1 MISSGHF
8 FPLAVGCLRNPESE
22 EDCKSGSQLQEWV
35 YSINM
40 SVQWLCKP
48 QTITQRTRGKIQG
61 GDQQAHFLSGYHIYQ
76 KMWVTDFSDC
86 NHPAAHSYPV
96 LYSQHINLDKQDGA
110 FNIYSG
116 RRSENHLPRR
126 LHYLSIISTRQKTF
140 PTFWDWGQE
149 RGDCGSLLQPVHLH

>member
-1 MISSGHF
+1 
-8 FPLAVGCLRNPESE
+8 
-22 EDCKSGSQLQEWV
+22 
-35 YSINM
+35 
-40 SVQWLCKP
+40 
-48 QTITQRTRGKIQG
+48 
-61 GDQQAHFLSGYHIYQ
+61 
-76 KMWVTDFSDC
+76 MWVTDFSDC

-110 FNIYSG
+110 FNIYLG

-149 RGDCGSLLQPVHLH
+149 GGDCGSLLQPVHLHWVYIFLLVHFPIWIFTAISKNKACSEKNTPTLLLLCSPWEKYRIAKRLKNIAHLSEKRKIKINAS

>member
-1 MISSGHF
+1 
-8 FPLAVGCLRNPESE
+8 
-22 EDCKSGSQLQEWV
+22 
-35 YSINM
+35 
-40 SVQWLCKP
+40 
-48 QTITQRTRGKIQG
+48 
-61 GDQQAHFLSGYHIYQ
+61 
-76 KMWVTDFSDC
+76 MWVTDFSDC

-110 FNIYSG
+110 FDIYSG

-149 RGDCGSLLQPVHLH
+149 RGDCGSLLQPVHLHWVYTFLLVHFPIWIFTEISKNKACSEKKHTHTPSSLFSLGKVQNCKKTEKYFTSVWEEKNKN